1 MNLFVNFVLQLLFVY
16 SHFDVLCL
24 PSEFKSQC
32 RNLPSNDCEEVKIES
47 TQRKSIYIG
56 LMLSFPQD
64 PRRQYS
70 VDNYDDGHDIA
81 PATYLAVEQVNNR
94 TDILKDYEVKLVR
107 FDGGCDVASRTAVGF
122 NELVCSCDPIVAV
135 IGPTCERSSKIVSK
149 LTNHNAFRMVTLN
162 YGGSYESVG
171 QHAYSFGILGLNT
184 MYGEVV
190 DRLLRHNNWTK
201 PALLFTGSIYSVDV
215 DRLMTLSGD
224 AYNFNVSASVSE
236 NIIPLQQ
243 IRDSYTRII
252 IIMAPPQT
260 ILRVLCMA
268 FHERMMFPS
277 YQWIFT
283 EVSERDLHDISFKYN
298 GVLCSCSYEKIKIM
312 LRGNINILFDP
323 YTINRTSNNIAVG
336 IGEYQDLYQKH
347 TKLYSTEFD
356 VPSNT
361 TQWATYFYDA
371 VWALSLALNN
381 SLVDLSQNLSE
392 YKTGSKVL
400 ADTIR
405 RRMLEIDIQGV
416 TGKINFDKFGYNKHG
431 TLSVY
436 QFANHSLPKNEVSK
450 TVIAIF
456 EDDKIMFLTPTFIDG
471 SFVVKYPLIDYGVA
485 VGILAITLLSLLMV
499 ALAQFVNVYHRNHKV
514 IKASSPTLNHLIF
527 LGCYMIILGIILQVL
542 DTFTKID
549 SKLKEWFCNIVPFL
563 LNIGVTL
570 FMGTVCIKT
579 WRLNRLYANSRK
591 LIRGRIKFVN
601 DSFLAGFVSILVIL
615 DLFIC
620 ITWNIIDPLKPKS
633 KKRPEMQGN
642 EIVLLVED
650 DCHSEYTIYWVVVLL
665 SPKVVLTVASF
676 LLALSTRMNRK
687 EFKTNN
693 VIVLTYLLAIIFGLG
708 IPMYTVFHF
717 TQIALSVR
725 VILLSTCLNISV
737 CICILVLFLP
747 LICEVMR
754 KCINNY
760 V

>member
-1 MNLFVNFVLQLLFVY
+1 MDLFIVHIVLQFVLLFTYRVTL
-16 SHFDVLCL
+16 SL
-24 PSEFKSQC
+24 PSDLKCPC
-32 RNLPSNDCEEVKIES
+32 RNLSGTNCNEGPIIQQNC
-47 TQRKSIYIG
+47 IYFG

-94 TDILKDYEVKLVR
+94 TDILKDYELKLFR
-107 FDGGCDVASRTAVGF
+107 LDGGCDVASRTAVGF

-149 LTNHNAFRMVTLN
+149 LTNLSAFRMVTLN

-298 GVLCSCSYEKIKIM
+298 GVLCSCSYEEIKIM

-336 IGEYQDLYQKH
+336 IGEYQDLYQKY
-347 TKLYSTEFD
+347 TKLYSTKFD

-371 VWALSLALNN
+371 VWVLSLALNN

-392 YKTGSKVL
+392 YKSGSKVL

-416 TGKINFDKFGYNKHG
+416 TGKINFDKFGYNKHA

-436 QFANHSLPKNEVSK
+436 QFANQTLPGNELSK

-456 EDDKIMFLTPTFIDG
+456 EDNKLMFLLNITPYFVDG
-471 SFVVKYPLIDYGVA
+471 SFPITYTDLDLRVA
-485 VGILAITLLSLLMV
+485 TGILTFTAMSLLLV
-499 ALAQFVNVYHRNHKV
+499 VFAQFVNIYCREHKV

-527 LGCYMIILGIILQVL
+527 FGCYMIILGIIIQVVS
-542 DTFTKID
+542 TFRDVNTYIRLWF
-549 SKLKEWFCNIVPFL
+549 SKFIPCL
-563 LNIGVTL
+563 LCIGVTC
-570 FMGTVCIKT
+570 FMGTICIKT
-579 WRLNRLYANSRK
+579 WRLNRIYTKSKRLVKEEIQSINKY
-591 LIRGRIKFVN
+591 LLV
-601 DSFLAGFVSILVIL
+601 GFVIILIIFDIVVSVIWQSVDPFHFHRFDHPL
-615 DLFIC
+615 RNSEPFI
-620 ITWNIIDPLKPKS
+620 IIVSETIES
-633 KKRPEMQGN
+633 KHPE
-642 EIVLLVED
+642 
-650 DCHSEYTIYWVVVLL
+650 YWLTFL
-665 SPKVVLTVASF
+665 ILPKVALTIASF
-676 LLALSTRMNRK
+676 LLALSTKINIK
-687 EFKTNN
+687 ELKTNN
-693 VIVLTYLLAIIFGLG
+693 ILIITYFITLISGLG
-708 IPMYTVFHF
+708 IPVYILFYTIDSNISIIV
-717 TQIALSVR
+717 LSV
-725 VILLSTCLNISV
+725 CLNVSICV
-737 CICILVLFLP
+737 CMLVLYLAFVHKL
-747 LICEVMR
+747 LMNEC
-754 KCINNY
+754 KK
-760 V
+760 